1 MEIILGKPDS
11 SVICMQGPCLY
22 PSDSTIAADA
32 GISETDSPILR
43 CELSPGL
50 ILFRKWCGKAGFSGA
65 EPVRFVAE
73 F

>member
-11 SVICMQGPCLY
+11 SGICMQGPCLY
-22 PSDSTIAADA
+22 LSDSTNGAKP
-32 GISETDSPILR
+32 GIIETDSPVLR

-50 ILFRKWCGKAGFSGA
+50 LLFRKWCGKAGFFGA

-73 F
+73 L